1 MFREPLWT
9 GAQRVLMTLAF
20 VLVLALAAAAAAA
33 SAMAL
38 AGALPWP
45 QLAVDWG
52 GAPVPQA
59 GMWAQL
65 ALTALLLLLC
75 IFLPAHARMAR
86 LERSHRSFRIGME
99 DVRRAYETAHAADR
113 RGVFALSSEFE
124 AMRARMDHLRRH
136 PDLADLEPELLEL
149 AAQMS
154 HESRDLARTYSEAR
168 VTRARLFLSQ
178 RQEEADRLAERLALA
193 RGVCD
198 GLRNLLRDVEAV
210 ERANHLQL
218 RRLEADLRE
227 ILPGLGYD
235 VDDMRDANVVPL
247 GLTQQRPG

>member
-1 MFREPLWT
+1 MFREPWLT

-20 VLVLALAAAAAAA
+20 GLVLSLAALAAGAT
-33 SAMAL
+33 AMAL

-65 ALTALLLLLC
+65 AVTGLLLLLC
-75 IFLPAHARMAR
+75 VYLPANARMAR

-154 HESRDLARTYSEAR
+154 HESRDLARIYSDAR
-168 VTRARLFLSQ
+168 VARARLFLTQ
-178 RQEEADRLAERLALA
+178 RQEEAARLAERLALA
-193 RGVCD
+193 RGICD
-198 GLRNLLRDVEAV
+198 GLRDMLRDVEAA
-210 ERANHLQL
+210 ERANHAQL

-227 ILPGLGYD
+227 ILPALGYD